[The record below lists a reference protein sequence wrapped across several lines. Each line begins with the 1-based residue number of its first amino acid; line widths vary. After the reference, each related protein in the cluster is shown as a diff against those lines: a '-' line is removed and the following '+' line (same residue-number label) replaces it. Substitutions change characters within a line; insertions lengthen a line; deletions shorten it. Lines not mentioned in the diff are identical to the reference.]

1 MKFTSA
7 ILTAILMILI
17 GTQANAQSFGLGFSN
32 GSLRGTCIW
41 HAFFLET
48 TSGSQSQ
55 AGPATILTPITF
67 DGRGNL
73 TLTDY
78 HVNLNGTET
87 DAVNIRGTYQVD
99 KDGHGT
105 FSYTSAAQSQTVTFD
120 FFISRSRN
128 VIHTSLRAQ
137 ASLAQTPRVSD
148 GTCDFSE

>member
-1 MKFTSA
+1 MKFTSILCA
-7 ILTAILMILI
+7 ILVMLV
-17 GTQANAQSFGLGFSN
+17 GTQANAQSFGPGFSN
-32 GSLRGTCIW
+32 SSLKGTCIW

-55 AGPATILTPITF
+55 AGPATILTPIIF

-87 DAVNIRGTYQVD
+87 DALNIPGTYQVD
-99 KDGHGT
+99 RNGHGT
-105 FSYTSAAQSQTVTFD
+105 FSYTSAAQGQTVTFD
-120 FFISRSRN
+120 FFIATSRS

-137 ASLAQTPRVSD
+137 GNLPQTPRVSD
-148 GTCDFSE
+148 GTCDFHE

>member
-1 MKFTSA
+1 MKFTSLLCA
-7 ILTAILMILI
+7 IVLMLI
-17 GTQANAQSFGLGFSN
+17 GTQANAQSLGSGFSN
-32 GSLRGTCIW
+32 SSLRGTCIW

-55 AGPATILTPITF
+55 SGPATILTPITF
-67 DGRGNL
+67 DGHGNL

-87 DAVNIRGTYQVD
+87 DAFNIPGTYQVD
-99 KDGHGT
+99 KNGHGT

-120 FFISRSRN
+120 FFIAMSRD

-137 ASLAQTPRVSD
+137 GNLPQTPRVSD
-148 GTCDFSE
+148 GTCAFHE